1 MIQIFQAEWC
11 PFSAVVR
18 QRLTELGIDFIAR
31 QVAPER
37 EDRDAMRAEVGD
49 DSIPAVLLEDGTV
62 LSGDTREILQ
72 ALDELFAP
80 AEWEQGHRDQAR
92 AHAA

>member
-18 QRLTELGIDFIAR
+18 QRMTELGVDYIAR

-37 EDRDAMRAEVGD
+37 EDRDSMRAEIGD
-49 DSIPAVLLEDGTV
+49 DSIPAVVLEDGTV

-72 ALDELFAP
+72 ALDELFSP
-80 AEWEQGHRDQAR
+80 ADWEQGHRDQAR
-92 AHAA
+92 AHA